1 MVLESLLSPIPVISD
16 QITPAQS
23 HTSFPIKKTH
33 FLEALY
39 ICNLKEIHQKSSPR
53 VMCTVISLEITVRQT
68 SLNYSLMNLLVL
80 KSVKI

>member
-39 ICNLKEIHQKSSPR
+39 ICNLKEIHQKSSPQ
-53 VMCTVISLEITVRQT
+53 VMCTVISLEINQT

>member
-1 MVLESLLSPIPVISD
+1 MVLESLLSPIPVISN

-53 VMCTVISLEITVRQT
+53 VMCTVISVRQT